1 MNIKNELIK
10 MAAARVIELEA
21 ARTQEASNQG
31 ETEKLA
37 SAFQA
42 LPEKEQAQYK
52 RAYARELLKQAHA
65 EELQRLRYIEGLQ
78 KQAGFIPAPELE
90 KDAVNKKL
98 IAALAAALGLGG
110 GAVAGHQGL
119 LGEDVQGA
127 LGGDTAGALE
137 GALGG
142 AGGWLDQAGEDV
154 LGAGQNAA
162 DWGSQAATDASDWLG
177 QAGGDAAAW
186 GDKASTDASD
196 WLGQAGADTDDWIN
210 NITGG
215 SLENMLRDAK
225 IQDKIKNEFF

>member
-110 GAVAGHQGL
+110 GAVAGQQGL
-119 LGEDVQGA
+119 LGEDIQGA

-137 GALGG
+137 GALVDTDEWLGQ
-142 AGGWLDQAGEDV
+142 AGGDAADWLGQAGGD
-154 LGAGQNAA
+154 AA
-162 DWGSQAATDASDWLG
+162 DWGSQAGTDASDWLG
-177 QAGGDAAAW
+177 QAGGDVLGAGQDAA
-186 GDKASTDASD
+186 G
-196 WLGQAGADTDDWIN
+196 WLSN
-210 NITGG
+210 LTGG
-215 SLENMLRDAK
+215 ANIEDLLRDAK
-225 IQDKIKNEFF
+225 